1 MKRTMFNIIGCFVV
15 SYLFIYVIFFMFF
28 AIVSVDTVIAVGI
41 LFLFFLFYFFC
52 HKQISSY
59 LLSQNKSIFVLF
71 SKLIY
76 LVLSLKMFILTLN
89 EGYLN
94 FLWYKFNGLKFSL
107 EVATFVDFKLD
118 LVKHFNINR
127 LYNIFLIKLSF
138 IDSLNKNTSNINIIT
153 DNNTV
158 NLDVLLTLEFINFLK
173 HG

>member
-1 MKRTMFNIIGCFVV
+1 MKMTLNLFNFSWRYSLVLSIFLFFFV
-15 SYLFIYVIFFMFF
+15 
-28 AIVSVDTVIAVGI
+28 IVSIDTVIAVAVV
-41 LFLFFLFYFFC
+41 FLFYFFC
-52 HKQISSY
+52 HKQVSSY